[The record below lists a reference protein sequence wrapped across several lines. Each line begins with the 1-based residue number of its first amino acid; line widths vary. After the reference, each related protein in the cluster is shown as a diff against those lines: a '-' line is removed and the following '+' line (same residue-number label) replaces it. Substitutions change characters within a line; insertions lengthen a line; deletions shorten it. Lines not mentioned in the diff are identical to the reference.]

1 MQKVTSKAIAIVNT
15 AIDWHLLKD
24 VMQASELPLVHI
36 GKIEP
41 NTDKTEVVA
50 SLINGCEYLLLEDY
64 RFLKTIL

>member
-1 MQKVTSKAIAIVNT
+1 MQKVTSKEIAIVNT